1 MAKAKTTVQ
10 QELVIQRR
18 TAQGTR
24 AARRLRQGAVIPG
37 IVYGQAMEPLS
48 VSVPRKALAKL
59 LHAKAGE
66 HALVTLRLEDGKA
79 WEKPALIHAMQHDPV
94 DGHVIHVDFHAV
106 TLTEQIRVKIPVVL
120 VGEPVGV
127 KQDGG
132 VLEQFLRELE
142 VECLPTEIPEGVEV
156 DVTAMKIGDTMH
168 VRDLVPPKRAQLLS
182 DPAGAIAS
190 VQQPKVQKP
199 EEEAAA
205 PAEPEVLREKKE
217 EGEAAAGE
225 AAAPSE
231 AKKEEHKD
239 ARAEKK

>member
-1 MAKAKTTVQ
+1 
-10 QELVIQRR
+10 
-18 TAQGTR
+18 
-24 AARRLRQGAVIPG
+24 
-37 IVYGQAMEPLS
+37 
-48 VSVPRKALAKL
+48 
-59 LHAKAGE
+59 
-66 HALVTLRLEDGKA
+66 
-79 WEKPALIHAMQHDPV
+79 MQHDPV
-94 DGHVIHVDFHAV
+94 YGHVIHVDFHAV

-168 VRDLVPPKRAQLLS
+168 VRDLIPPKHAQLLS

-190 VQQPKVQKP
+190 VQQPKVEKP

-205 PAEPEVLREKKE
+205 VTEPEVLREKKE
-217 EGEAAAGE
+217 EGKEAEGE
-225 AAAPSE
+225 AAGAGE
-231 AKKEEHKD
+231 AKKEEP
-239 ARAEKK
+239 